1 MKKKIWITGIVIVL
15 CVLAAVLWGLYGRVD
30 VTQIEKIS
38 APGGQLNEAET
49 EEFLWIFKTAAYRIP
64 IEGGTTIDPVCTI
77 YLENGEKIWIYER
90 GGQVFKVCYVR
101 DGTKTRSYFIKSKL
115 LDVFLEERWDR
126 IKTKG
131 A

>member
-1 MKKKIWITGIVIVL
+1 MKELILKL
-15 CVLAAVLWGLYGRVD
+15 
-30 VTQIEKIS
+30 EKQQWLS
-38 APGGQLNEAET
+38 KEEWLRLLTKRTPET

-115 LDVFLEERWDR
+115 LDVFLEERWDS

>member
-64 IEGGTTIDPVCTI
+64 SEGGTTPDYGCTI
-77 YLENGEKIWIYER
+77 HLENGEEIRIENY
-90 GGQVFKVCYVR
+90 GGYQFLVRHFR
-101 DGTKTRSYFIKSKL
+101 DGRSVRRYFIKSEQL
-115 LDVFLEERWDR
+115 SVFL
-126 IKTKG
+126 KG
-131 A
+131 RRDNK